1 MSFTLTHGMGEN
13 FKEKCDLIFT
23 HLYGPLNPRT
33 RDVPMILSGFKNR
46 EHAYALWAG
55 ARESSDGVNKST
67 MQLIGV
73 WGKKKDQAVWVVNA
87 PKFECKLDD
96 LVEDESTFGP
106 DRGCFPLELCQRL
119 LEAYPGE
126 QNIVAD
132 PFMGRGTVGKAV
144 QERGGI
150 FIGVDRDAERVR
162 IAQAYLLETL

>member
-1 MSFTLTHGMGEN
+1 MSFTLKHGMGEN
-13 FKEKCDLIFT
+13 FNEKCDLIFT

-46 EHAYALWAG
+46 EVAYALWAG
-55 ARESSDGVNKST
+55 ASSLAKCLLGT
-67 MQLIGV
+67 
-73 WGKKKDQAVWVVNA
+73 WGAKKDQAVWVVNA
-87 PKFECKLDD
+87 PKFECKIDD
-96 LVEDESTFGP
+96 LVEDETTFGP
-106 DRGCFPLELCQRL
+106 GKGCFPLELCQRL

-162 IAQAYLLETL
+162 KAQSYLLETL